1 MPNIFVSHYK
11 LQKKSKKYISLI
23 INICQYI
30 LDNVTLH
37 NYTLCTPTK
46 NKMFSLSSFNYKKK

>member
-1 MPNIFVSHYK
+1 MPNIFVSHCK

-46 NKMFSLSSFNYKKK
+46 KKMFSLSSFNYKKK